1 MSLAPLVGHDDLRSR
16 LRHAV
21 EAGRLPQSLL
31 FVGSTG
37 IGKQR
42 LALWLA
48 GLVVCE
54 DADPAARPCGACRS
68 CRLANDLQHPDI
80 HWFFPLPSPKGGS
93 TPAKRREK
101 LEEARHEELAG
112 RRETPVRASSVDTA
126 DSIFLAVVEEIR
138 SKASLRPAMGSS
150 TVFVIGDAD
159 RMVPQA
165 SSPEAANAFL
175 KLLEEPPPD
184 TLLFL
189 TSSRP
194 GALLPT
200 IRSRVL
206 SVRVTSPPGPVAET
220 FLTEHGGMEPATAS
234 RLARRFEG
242 SIGLALRAAEEEDPR
257 DEAVQVL
264 ACALSGS
271 WEQRLAMAARYP
283 SFGGRGRF
291 SAMLG
296 ALDGAIRDAAA
307 ASAGNGDVALDPE
320 LGRRL
325 PAARNVPVEAWLA
338 CVPHV
343 EEALDAAAGNGNPEA
358 IVAVLLQEMAG
369 ELGGRTERRS
379 TRQVSKAG
387 DE

>member
-1 MSLAPLVGHDDLRSR
+1 MSLAPLVGHEDLQRR

-21 EAGRLPQSLL
+21 ETSRLPQSLL
-31 FVGSTG
+31 FVGPTG

-48 GLVVCE
+48 GLVVCM

-80 HWFFPLPSPKGGS
+80 HWFFPLPSPRGGS

-175 KLLEEPPPD
+175 KLLELSIRVLCASHEFLFLGQP
-184 TLLFL
+184 TLLCPPFEL
-189 TSSRP
+189 QYRGKRP
-194 GALLPT
+194 L
-200 IRSRVL
+200 V
-206 SVRVTSPPGPVAET
+206 PPARPKPHQVIAPRQ
-220 FLTEHGGMEPATAS
+220 H
-234 RLARRFEG
+234 LAAVEQE
-242 SIGLALRAAEEEDPR
+242 IEVIIED
-257 DEAVQVL
+257 L
-264 ACALSGS
+264 
-271 WEQRLAMAARYP
+271 
-283 SFGGRGRF
+283 
-291 SAMLG
+291 
-296 ALDGAIRDAAA
+296 
-307 ASAGNGDVALDPE
+307 
-320 LGRRL
+320 
-325 PAARNVPVEAWLA
+325 
-338 CVPHV
+338 
-343 EEALDAAAGNGNPEA
+343 
-358 IVAVLLQEMAG
+358 
-369 ELGGRTERRS
+369 
-379 TRQVSKAG
+379 
-387 DE
+387 